1 MNMIKLML
9 VDDHAVLRDGL
20 KNIIGMEADMKV
32 VAEAESGL
40 EAIRRLDEVLPDVIL
55 MDINIPDRN
64 GIEVTGLIKRAHPQ
78 VKILILTMHDHDEY
92 FMSAIR
98 EGADGYLLKDAPS
111 QHVVDAIRSVARGQ
125 SVIHPTMTKKFLNF
139 QQGGGAAA
147 EPASAARKDD
157 KDSQLTERERE
168 VLLCLVQGMNNKEI
182 AQSLFISDKTVKIH
196 VSKIFKKLDVKS
208 RSQVVIYAVQ
218 HQLVPLP

>member
-1 MNMIKLML
+1 MIKLML

-20 KNIIGMEADMKV
+20 KNIIGMEEDIEV
-32 VAEAESGL
+32 IAEAVSGVD
-40 EAIRRLDEVLPDVIL
+40 ALDKVRAGGSLPDVIL
-55 MDINIPDRN
+55 MDINIPDKN
-64 GIEVTGLIKRAHPQ
+64 GIEVTGLIKKEYPYI
-78 VKILILTMHDHDEY
+78 KILMLTMHDHDEY

-111 QHVVDAIRSVARGQ
+111 QHVVDAIRSVVKGQ
-125 SVIHPTMTKKFLNF
+125 SVIHPAMTKKFLSF
-139 QQGGGAAA
+139 QGYDRVA
-147 EPASAARKDD
+147 EPVKEN
-157 KDSQLTERERE
+157 KENVLTEREKD

-218 HQLVPLP
+218 NQLVPLP

>member
-1 MNMIKLML
+1 MIKLML

-20 KNIIGMEADMKV
+20 KNILDLEHDIKV
-32 VAEAESGL
+32 VGEAVSGKDAL
-40 EAIRRLDEVLPDVIL
+40 LKVPEIMPDVIL
-55 MDINIPDRN
+55 MDINIPDKN
-64 GIEVTGLIKRAHPQ
+64 GIEVTGLIKKDYPSI
-78 VKILILTMHDHDEY
+78 KILILTMFDHDEY

-111 QHVVDAIRSVARGQ
+111 QHVVEAIRSVARGQ
-125 SVIHPTMTKKFLNF
+125 SVIAPSMTKKFLSFN
-139 QQGGGAAA
+139 QQPP
-147 EPASAARKDD
+147 EQPKEKKDD
-157 KDSQLTERERE
+157 MLTEREKE

-182 AQSLFISDKTVKIH
+182 AQALFISDKTVKIH

-218 HQLVPLP
+218 NQLVPLP

>member
-1 MNMIKLML
+1 ML

-20 KNIIGMEADMKV
+20 KNILGMEEDMEV
-32 VAEAESGL
+32 IGEAVSGNDALQKL
-40 EAIRRLDEVLPDVIL
+40 EVFQPDVIL
-55 MDINIPDRN
+55 MDINIPDKN
-64 GIEVTGLIKRAHPQ
+64 GIEVTGLIKKSSPHI
-78 VKILILTMHDHDEY
+78 KILVLTMHDHDEY

-111 QHVVDAIRSVARGQ
+111 QHVVDAIRSVVKGQ
-125 SVIHPTMTKKFLNF
+125 SVIHPSMTKKFLSF
-139 QQGGGAAA
+139 QNDKP
-147 EPASAARKDD
+147 EPEKVD
-157 KDSQLTERERE
+157 KDLMLTEREKE

-182 AQSLFISDKTVKIH
+182 ASSLFISDKTVKIH

>member
-1 MNMIKLML
+1 MSMIKLML

-20 KNIIGMEADMKV
+20 RNIIGLEEDIQV
-32 VAEAESGL
+32 VAEAVSGKDAL
-40 EAIRRLDEVLPDVIL
+40 EQIEKIIPEVVL
-55 MDINIPDRN
+55 MDINIPDKN
-64 GIEVTGLIKRAHPQ
+64 GIEVTGLIKKAYPHI
-78 VKILILTMHDHDEY
+78 KILMLTMHDHDEY

-111 QHVVDAIRSVARGQ
+111 QHVIDAIRSVVRGQ
-125 SVIHPTMTKKFLNF
+125 SVIHPSMTKKFLNF
-139 QQGGGAAA
+139 QYEKPE
-147 EPASAARKDD
+147 EPAKEE
-157 KDSQLTERERE
+157 KELLTEREKE

-218 HQLVPLP
+218 NQLVPLP

>member
-1 MNMIKLML
+1 MIKLML

-20 KNIIGMEADMKV
+20 KNIIGMEEDIEVVSEAVSGVDALEKV
-32 VAEAESGL
+32 SGGSGL
-40 EAIRRLDEVLPDVIL
+40 LPDVIL
-55 MDINIPDRN
+55 MDINIPDKN
-64 GIEVTGLIKRAHPQ
+64 GIEVTGLIKKDYPQ
-78 VKILILTMHDHDEY
+78 IKILMLTMHDHDEY

-111 QHVVDAIRSVARGQ
+111 QHVVDAIRSVVKGQ
-125 SVIHPTMTKKFLNF
+125 SVIHPSMTKKFLSF
-139 QQGGGAAA
+139 QMSP
-147 EPASAARKDD
+147 EKVEETVKVN
-157 KDSQLTERERE
+157 KDSLLTERERE
-168 VLLCLVQGMNNKEI
+168 VLLCLVQGMNNKDI

-218 HQLVPLP
+218 NQLVPLP